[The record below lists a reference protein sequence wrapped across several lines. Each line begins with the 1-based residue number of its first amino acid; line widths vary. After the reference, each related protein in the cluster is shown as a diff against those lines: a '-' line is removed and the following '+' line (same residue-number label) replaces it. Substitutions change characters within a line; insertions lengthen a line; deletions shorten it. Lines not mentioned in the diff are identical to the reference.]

1 MKKYV
6 TPEMEIKSLVQ
17 NVTVANDEKPDGEYG
32 NTAVMSAVN
41 WWDAEGFKL

>member
-17 NVTVANDEKPDGEYG
+17 NVTVANDDVSDGEYG
-32 NTAVMSAVN
+32 GVAVMSAAN
-41 WWDAEGFKL
+41 WWTDTFKL

>member
-17 NVTVANDEKPDGEYG
+17 NVTVANDEKPDGQYG
-32 NTAVMSAVN
+32 NIAVLSAVN
-41 WWDAEGFKL
+41 WWGEGGFNL